1 LMVSAAV
8 AKPAAN
14 INDAKAVNLRVRI
27 MVSPQ
32 KNRECIRGKI
42 QALFSASKTIEVLGA
57 DT

>member
-1 LMVSAAV
+1 MVSAAV

-32 KNRECIRGKI
+32 TKYGMDSGKN
-42 QALFSASKTIEVLGA
+42 TGA
-57 DT
+57 ILSV

>member
-1 LMVSAAV
+1 V

-32 KNRECIRGKI
+32 KNLKWIRGKI
-42 QALFSASKTIEVLGA
+42 QALFSTSKTIERLSA